1 MEKKIDCIT
10 FFDEGF
16 IFDFRYNILKNVV
29 DQFIVCESIYD
40 HKGKKKKINF
50 NLKKYKNKNKIKHII
65 LKKKFPKTY
74 NEWER
79 QALQREYILENLD
92 NVDPDDYIFFSD
104 PDEIPN
110 PNLLKKFKL
119 QKKYG
124 IFLQRYYSYQFN
136 LLNKF
141 ETPWEGTKVCKK
153 KNLESI
159 QFMRQKVRA
168 KNLRYNFLRFDKE
181 KNIQLFKNGGWH
193 FNNVMSP
200 IKISKKLKTY
210 AHNEYKDNKFSS
222 PKVIKKKIQNKIDL
236 FERGE
241 RYQLVK
247 INKSFPEYLLKNKKK
262 FKKFIR
268 V

>member
-1 MEKKIDCIT
+1 MREHIRSQRK
-10 FFDEGF
+10 
-16 IFDFRYNILKNVV
+16 
-29 DQFIVCESIYD
+29 
-40 HKGKKKKINF
+40 KKKKINF

>member
-1 MEKKIDCIT
+1 MLIQMI
-10 FFDEGF
+10 
-16 IFDFRYNILKNVV
+16 IF
-29 DQFIVCESIYD
+29 
-40 HKGKKKKINF
+40 
-50 NLKKYKNKNKIKHII
+50 
-65 LKKKFPKTY
+65 
-74 NEWER
+74 
-79 QALQREYILENLD
+79 
-92 NVDPDDYIFFSD
+92 FFSD